1 MSRQRMAPG
10 DAAWL
15 HMDRRTNR
23 LIVNSVMWF
32 DEPLDWGEV
41 RDLLRERLIARY
53 PRFSQRVVDR
63 TTSVWWE
70 DDEDFDLDDHLR
82 RASLPAPGG
91 VAELQRYV
99 SECASQPLPRDRP
112 LWELHFVDGFR
123 GGCALVSRI
132 HHCIADGVA
141 LSRVMLSLTDDTA
154 DAALANVAASRGEAR
169 NGLVH
174 AGQFAADVIGD
185 IVHPSFAMRRAH
197 TAVAGARAIARLL
210 TLPSDAHTCLR
221 GHLGEDKTLIW
232 SNPIPLR
239 DLSAT
244 AHAAGVTVND
254 LLLSAVSGALR
265 SHLARHDGD
274 APDIRAVVPINLRPP
289 GTPLP
294 AELGN
299 DFGLLYVQLPT
310 SVENPYVRLAELHRR
325 TKALKKSAE
334 PVVSF
339 HMLGLTG
346 HTPYEAQQLFVDL
359 FAAKASA
366 VMTNVPGPAHPVYLA
381 GRRVRGT
388 IGWPPESG
396 NLGLGVSIIS
406 YDGDVIVGLM
416 VDDQLINEPRRI
428 LNDTCRELALLND
441 RQRVESPSRVAP
453 QCPASDRPLLV
464 DWE

>member
-32 DEPLDWGEV
+32 DEPLDWDEV
-41 RDLLRERLIARY
+41 RDLLRERLIGRF
-53 PRFSQRVVDR
+53 PRFSQRVVDHA
-63 TTSVWWE
+63 TSVWWE
-70 DDEDFDLDDHLR
+70 DDEDFELDDHLL
-82 RASLPAPGG
+82 RASLPEPGG

-99 SECASQPLPRDRP
+99 SECASQPLLRNRP

-123 GGCALVSRI
+123 GHGCAVVSRI

-141 LSRVMLSLTDDTA
+141 LSRVMLSLTDDPIE
-154 DAALANVAASRGEAR
+154 AAQANVATHDG
-169 NGLVH
+169 
-174 AGQFAADVIGD
+174 AADSALGRVRRVVAEVIGD
-185 IVHPSFAMRRAH
+185 VIHPPLVVGHAH
-197 TAVAGARAIARLL
+197 TAVSAARAIARLL
-210 TLPSDAHTCLR
+210 TLPPDAHTCLR
-221 GHLGEDKTLIW
+221 GRLGEDKTLVW
-232 SNPIPLR
+232 SEPIPLP

-244 AHAAGVTVND
+244 AHAARVTVND

-265 SHLARHDGD
+265 SHLARHDGCV
-274 APDIRAVVPINLRPP
+274 PDIRAVVPINLRPP

-299 DFGLLYVQLPT
+299 DFGLLYLQLPT
-310 SVENPYVRLAELHRR
+310 SVDNPQVRLAELHRR
-325 TKALKKSAE
+325 TEALKHSAE
-334 PVVSF
+334 PVVSLQI
-339 HMLGLTG
+339 LGLTG
-346 HTPYEAQQLFVDL
+346 HTPYDAQQVFVDL

-381 GRRVRGT
+381 GRQVRGT

-406 YDGDVIVGLM
+406 YDGEVIVGVM
-416 VDDQLINEPRRI
+416 ADDQLINEPERI
-428 LNDTCRELALLND
+428 LNDIGHELALLTGPYL
-441 RQRVESPSRVAP
+441 PSNVLAGSRPAAP
-453 QCPASDRPLLV
+453 WR
-464 DWE
+464 